1 MGIPCLTSQRYLAWC
16 SKFPA
21 IVPLEIVEGLLL
33 GACATGDI
41 GLEGERALQPTSAA
55 WWGRAGP
62 ISADQHIPEL
72 A

>member
-1 MGIPCLTSQRYLAWC
+1 MSFVESGVGES
-16 SKFPA
+16 
-21 IVPLEIVEGLLL
+21 LEAQSLL
-33 GACATGDI
+33 GACATGDT

-55 WWGRAGP
+55 WWEWAGP